1 MGMKIHFYAENEEEE
16 EEDPAPK
23 SFYNSAENF
32 NDYTL
37 D

>member
-1 MGMKIHFYAENEEEE
+1 MGVKITFCAQDEEEE